1 MPNMLGSSQHEEEG
15 QGPARGALDV
25 KADITQSIEAMPE
38 APAKEFL
45 LNEKRIMDAPSFT
58 AVRLPEQ
65 LAGDQQSMNYSSM
78 ANGVRKAGIDSNLHK
93 YAIQRLLSGR
103 SHTGVAYNV
112 SLPPSLQGITCQ
124 VMRLRA
130 GSLHRRGLA
139 FNNFYISKGARVHTG
154 WPYVLMIY
162 KAIPLSVT
170 ALLYSLPTGYTLIS
184 PILGLLVYTSNT
196 PSAFNASSAEMS
208 ISDKPPI
215 TIAIPID
222 MSFHVG
228 SQAVLC
234 AFFDI
239 NGVLSL
245 SSLSSPPNTCASAT
259 LLDMA
264 LVVLSS
270 SSSSSSNSTSNGP
283 PSSNSRRSS
292 PAKAWRVAL
301 IAVLASFCGLA
312 VVGGTV
318 MFALRL
324 LQKRHVAKLVK
335 EPADHHETL
344 HTSMIGHT
352 RAPTAASVRT
362 KPRLETTSL
371 KT

>member
-1 MPNMLGSSQHEEEG
+1 MERLRTLCTLLLLSS
-15 QGPARGALDV
+15 AAN
-25 KADITQSIEAMPE
+25 SYS
-38 APAKEFL
+38 
-45 LNEKRIMDAPSFT
+45 APSFT

-65 LAGDQQSMNYSSM
+65 LAGLNQQSTNYSSM

-93 YAIQRLLSGR
+93 YAIQRLLSGH

-139 FNNFYISKGARVHTG
+139 FNNFHISRGARVHTG
-154 WPYVLMIY
+154 GPYVLMIY

-170 ALLYSLPTGYTLIS
+170 ALLYSLPTEYTLIS

-208 ISDKPPI
+208 LSDNPPI

-222 MSFHVG
+222 KSFDVG
-228 SQAVLC
+228 FQAVLC
-234 AFFDI
+234 AFFDV
-239 NGVLSL
+239 NGVFSL
-245 SSLSSPPNTCASAT
+245 SSLSSSPNTCASAT

-270 SSSSSSNSTSNGP
+270 ASSSTPSNSTSSNGP
-283 PSSNSRRSS
+283 SSSKSRRSS

-312 VVGGTV
+312 VMGGTV

-324 LQKRHVAKLVK
+324 LQKRHMAKLVK

-371 KT
+371 KS